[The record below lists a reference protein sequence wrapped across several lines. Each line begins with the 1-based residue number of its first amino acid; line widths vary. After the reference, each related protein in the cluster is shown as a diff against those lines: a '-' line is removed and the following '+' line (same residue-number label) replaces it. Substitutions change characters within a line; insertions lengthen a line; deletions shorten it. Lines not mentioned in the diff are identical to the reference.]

1 MEDRKNLL
9 AMQRLVARL
18 PHLNENPTVLVLL
31 SKGSNLTSEDIFS
44 MCQELFLR
52 PELTVVIAGCFRHL
66 LSRIVKSL
74 IDALRESYAH
84 RTVTK
89 MSDELRDCSILTSSW
104 SLCVHEYA
112 VIAFSRVLE
121 LAPHLLRSI
130 KQYFSFAPPPF
141 ERLFNG
147 VADKQKWKSQPSL
160 LDVVR
165 AAYRFILLEP
175 SSFESFWD
183 WSPFL
188 DLLLY
193 VGCEENDVRWCA
205 VQILSLVVR
214 LSDETTRAISLKIS
228 HLTEETA
235 FSCLLRWE
243 EFCHDIAVEKGGW
256 FVEPYTE
263 TEVSSVDAMLLQDEE
278 GCIQW
283 SWDLSGQTSHVD
295 VCGIELPVRKDIIR
309 TRSWSPSFG
318 NSMLATQALKGN
330 LKSLAL
336 ALSQQEPIL
345 LEGSAGSGKTCLI
358 RELGELTG
366 NTDAVFIH
374 LNEQVDG
381 KTLLGTYLCTDIPGE
396 FRWQPGAITQ
406 AVLQGLWLVLEDVDK
421 APSEVLSALMPLLE
435 SRKIYIPG
443 RAETVKA
450 AANFQLFATVTRID
464 GVSTSHSAARDVLN
478 NLWRRVVV
486 VPPNDNEVGSIIVL
500 LFPSLRPLVPKLLVQ
515 MKITDRMI
523 CQNIRR
529 IACIQVG
536 AQQSPDSHLGS
547 QEEEIGKNLPIELR
561 TKNTRH
567 RGDFKSHLLP
577 TIRQEQKRTSK
588 DYLDIQEEM
597 ESTQPPDLQDK
608 KKVQVRFPSKQEGE
622 ELQGDPETLKLVD
635 AYGSQAS
642 LPVDAFSTRIS
653 FGRRFSLRDLL
664 KWCKRLKNIK
674 EKGPAIQLNSVHE
687 LVFRE
692 AVDCFAGCI
701 SDSKSRCLVMKGIAR
716 LWDIP
721 EEQVSFF
728 EMLNK
733 PTLQVISGAVQVGR
747 ACLSVDEPKARI
759 TSGRPFAYTGHAM
772 RNLERIAVC
781 VQQQE
786 PVLLVGET
794 GTGKT
799 TLVQHLADQVA
810 MPVIVMNLSQQ
821 SDSADLI
828 GGFKPVEAQQ
838 VCLKLLERFKDLF
851 CHTFPSQQNSEFLVR
866 VHQFAEK
873 RKLKQLIKAFGT
885 AVSKVESLTRPLSMS
900 DADLGATVPGDDQP
914 KGKRKRALTNELK
927 NDWDKFSSELA
938 ICEKQVLAAENA
950 FAFAFIEGAFVRAL
964 KHGYW
969 ILLDELN
976 LAPVE
981 LLERLT
987 GVLEGDNGSLNLTE
1001 RGDIK
1006 PIPRHANFRVFACMN
1021 PATDVGKH
1029 DLPVS
1034 LRNRFT
1040 EFYVDEIRGADD
1052 LQLFVFRYLEG
1063 LMPNPPVAAI
1073 VDFYQLVLQE
1083 AETRLYDSA
1092 NQKPKYSLRS
1102 LARALEYTRFA
1113 MPLYGFARALY
1124 DGVCMTFL
1132 TLLDCPSSGLMENLI
1147 QVHLIKKLGV
1157 DLIKNN
1163 LLVRGPA
1170 WPSYNHIEFEHF
1182 WLEKG
1187 NHHPSASSLE
1197 FTQRFVLTKTVK
1209 EHLKNVAK
1217 AVFIRKYP
1225 VLLQGPTSS
1234 GKTSS
1239 IEYLAT
1245 ITGHR
1250 FVRINNHEHTDLQ
1263 EYLGTYVTSPQGKLV
1278 FQEGILVEAVRNGY
1292 WVVLDELNLAPSE
1305 VLEALNRLLDDNREI
1320 FIPELQLVV
1329 KPHPHF
1335 MLFATQ
1341 NPPGLYGGRKVLSR
1355 AFRNRFLEVHVDD
1368 IPEDELCIILEQR
1381 CEIPRSHA
1389 NKMVAVMKDLQRNR
1403 QTSQAFAGRHG
1414 FITAR
1419 DLFKWADRHRKT
1431 GISYEDLARIGYV
1444 LLAERLR
1451 DSNEK
1456 LIVHTCLEKNL
1467 RAKVFIET
1475 LYPELSVR
1483 SHIQEVKEQLAS
1495 KAGAM
1500 NFGRIVWTKSMTRL
1514 FNLVEQCYQHKEPV
1528 LLVGETGGGKT
1539 TVCQLLSI
1547 VHERFLRILNC
1558 HQHTETA
1565 DFLGGFRPV
1574 REREHILTQF
1584 EQTLGKINGSKLFR
1598 AYCSDELPRS
1608 IEFAEDTVK
1617 SLRRVVRMAKASG
1630 QFNEKGMEERDLE
1643 LSLQELEKLKSDY
1656 QSLFVWQDGPLVE
1669 AMRRGDFFLVDEIS
1683 LADDSV
1689 LERLNSVLEPKRLL
1703 VLAEKGGSNL
1713 EELPAH
1719 PDFFLMAT
1727 MNPGG
1732 DFGKK
1737 ELSPALRN
1745 RFTEIWVPP
1754 NMEEEDLRS
1763 IIYARFSDGCR
1774 SVLTDPL
1781 LNFWKWYQDQH
1792 IGRGLTVRD
1801 LLSWIHFVNSVEGEI
1816 GEFCAF
1822 IHGAFLVLLD
1832 GISLGTGLSNELV
1845 SSFCH
1850 QCLDFLLLQ
1859 LPANEQLTKEGF
1871 IDNTMMTGKIF
1882 RVSELN
1888 VGIHPFFISKGPMK
1902 PKEITFQLMAP
1913 TTSVNTFRIL
1923 RAMQLPKPVLIEGS
1937 PGVGKTSL
1945 ITALAN
1951 ISGHSLVRINL
1962 SEQTD
1967 MMDLLGSDLPVEG
1980 AEGADFRWSDGVF
1993 LQALKVGSWVMLDE
2007 LNLASQSVLEGL
2019 NACLDHRGE
2028 VFIPELGRSYK
2039 CHPSFRIFA
2048 CQNPSLQGG
2057 GRKSLPRSFLNR
2069 FTKVYVNTLSEED
2082 FLFISRSLHPSLPL
2096 DFLQKLIQFN
2106 TRIVKDTMITRS
2118 YGHLGAPWEFNLRDV
2133 LRSCA
2138 LVEGAKQ
2145 NNFQFLEIVYLQR
2158 MRTARDR
2165 CCVLNLFE
2173 EVFGIPA
2180 RLDAYPKIS
2189 LDSKCLIIGKA
2200 VLPRSAGPQSWMR
2213 TEDLTFLP
2221 GQIKILESLLLCV
2234 KHGWMSILVGPAGC
2248 GKTAIVRLL
2257 AKVTGTPLQEF
2268 ALSSGTD
2275 TTDLL
2280 GCFEQYDVLRCWQQL
2295 AKKVGDLVQV
2305 VFDQCLITFDETI
2318 PVRKL
2323 VSLLRNLM
2331 ADWSNAEKSLT
2342 FCNEGSSRSYLERT
2356 VPDLL
2361 EIDLLSQVVGQV
2373 NLISSMFVEPL
2384 VSLRLEVE
2392 AIEKDLL
2399 GLKKKVSS
2407 KAKKSHFEWVD
2418 GGFLRAVERGDWVL
2432 LENANTCSP
2441 TVLDRLNPLLEPNGT
2456 ILVNERGLTGNT
2468 ATVLRAHPNFRLFL
2482 TVNPCHGEVSRA
2494 MRNRGVEIHLMQPHT
2509 WIDKG
2514 SCFAGEKY
2522 GTKNVRDSMQYL
2534 SHAGIPSILLVEAM
2548 CDAHTDASRIA
2559 DPYVLDYSACIRELR
2574 LWVSLFWQLLNR
2586 GFSLSK
2592 SLFCSWDQ
2600 IYGHGYEDF
2609 KKGHVMSDV
2618 YRRHFTQATYASMLQ
2633 SSSTLQL
2640 PGGWPR
2646 PSNVSHFCRMSIEA
2660 VAMRDCMY
2668 LDQLLGEQAA
2678 FQVRFAWCSA
2688 DTNERE
2694 SLFRWMQS
2702 QKDVA
2707 VVLPCPLFQLLLH
2720 PSSSR
2725 SLNFA
2730 ERPVRDSEIL
2740 AKMVTYAS
2748 LWIMRGAC
2756 SSLARE
2762 IRFMLMKWKAAKVW
2776 PHSNS
2781 LSLFCTVVEQE
2792 SGHAIYKK
2800 QTIGTTNCGAIEDD
2814 LVDKLDAL
2822 RRTLLHWQIE
2832 DGWFQKSDRND
2843 LQKTQSLLVES
2854 FQCYA
2859 VQSKESVVEM
2869 EWNGSFLEI
2878 YPLLLLVRGLEEE
2891 VLSCRQS
2898 AWSKET
2904 CKTYLNLLD
2913 SHRALWKA
2921 FCELY
2926 LESDIYSKSYGL
2938 HWCWK
2943 ILRGNIIKLISD
2955 LSSKKEAAKF
2965 IQTVQKI
2972 EKTLSAKKNTL
2983 KLYLWK
2989 HSGHPFIPS
2998 TKEAFQGLQAILS
3011 FCGWLWPD
3019 NGHGED
3025 GDFTPIS
3032 FNKVFRHLALEGIG
3046 MALSALQGLWKDKED
3061 TSVQRGGEFVASDIL
3076 KRLCDLVNAQNLHKS
3091 FPSEFLEVPGCKCL
3105 PLHLAEDSCYRE
3117 ALLKSC
3123 RQPSNWLVMTWLDS
3137 LSLIQ
3142 DSTGV
3147 ATVTHIASRLNCH
3160 DEHAVFTQ
3168 ELVGAKEELLG
3179 IIEFSLKFS
3188 SRSPLDLVPHQQLL
3202 WLMKAMSVDGHYN
3215 GAFIM
3220 EFQSFCH
3227 QLRFNWLLAAF
3238 QKEPKDVLGSFST
3251 RWVASTGS
3259 GFLFSALNSLQIS
3272 RVIMQVVPL
3281 KQLNSKI
3288 MEVRLATKVLWG
3300 HSNEKWQHSTQTDFL
3315 HASATLCQ
3323 LICSFAKSYKR
3334 DDAAQIYSLI
3344 RSLHKK
3350 AMQGDGGNFD
3360 DEIQHLKIILR
3371 KSSDKR
3377 FVNHLDSHI
3386 GLCLDWLYCQPGLE
3400 SSSRGFHSLFGKV
3413 WLLIGATRLNLLLPS
3428 QVYDPAAKY
3437 TFERSVLLEKHFDAK
3452 LELQVQQQNDLI
3464 VRGGSTLSEQSDLQ
3478 IKIQELEQELEAVA
3492 SKCVYREQA
3501 ENLGLLYTEIDRFVK
3516 SMDGSHSVFAWIT
3529 VLDTD
3534 TEQHSAHQAIQEL
3547 LQWQDVSMEFIKGIL
3562 SNYADYKDLAQP
3574 VLLAV
3579 FEIKM
3584 GLANLYAAFQ
3594 QKHFMRQRGLNDQ
3607 LSEFHDSICGLMAF
3621 PTCSTIIDTTFT
3633 KATARNTVPEL
3644 YLLEK
3649 EFVESTVAS
3658 IFLQE
3663 QEKEIVKLKV
3673 KLFQC
3678 AILRVRSK
3686 LLHRGSASGIFS
3698 EVIGMLLSL
3707 VSAFWRVTRNNLDAR
3722 KLEGL
3727 SCIQIKHQSHNLGLD
3742 FDQDEEGFTSI
3753 FPEHARASGFGT
3765 EFSSELEIHT
3775 CDEDVA
3781 INGATTQVS
3790 EQDWKGHE
3798 HVLGKEL
3805 TELLILIFSLQAAP
3819 ETVGM
3824 ARAELDEQRLGLFMS
3839 CYDFG
3844 KTLLE
3849 GFSALLPPS
3858 LNEQLIPAHM
3868 LMLSLKEESLS
3879 STREKPPN
3887 FNIYEDA
3894 SPSQLAH
3901 LLGSL
3906 EVLQVHI
3913 MKLLAEWPDQPSLV
3927 QLMRGLQVLLS
3938 MPVDVPLVKALT
3950 GVEQLL
3956 SKAQLWEDNAPKN
3969 LSLQDVLLPLQ
3980 YLVAKWR
3987 KFELEYWEV
3996 LLQKVECQFDREADK
4011 LWFPLYGVLHPIS
4024 EIDLES
4030 DLEPIIASLEEF
4042 MQTAPLG
4049 EYKRRLQMLT
4059 GFYAEFCMQNH
4070 PSDVPANFS
4079 RFLIAMSKVLFNVS
4093 GYYTQFV
4100 PLIEESITAARDDVS
4115 KELKDFI
4122 KLHKWDERNY
4132 YAMASSTESTHR
4144 KLFKFVS
4151 KYKASLGKPALAS
4164 VVNRNQLWSSVHD
4177 TTGPKKKQMTCSQKE
4192 SPCGEDL
4199 SVADC
4204 NRYWRCLHETWL
4216 PALQTKAQE
4225 LINEAGYCRE
4235 DEVVGVYK
4243 DLPSLL
4249 PRFWRLLST
4258 SAFSEPVT
4266 EARQKGTYVLE
4277 DLARTV
4283 IVRSRELREGEK
4295 KRMVKKKALVDLLR
4309 TLRSLGFSHHR
4320 SAIPKEERPPKS
4332 WVLRDLCKVDFFLSF
4347 LRMASGIFSINV
4359 ADGHLQKV
4367 SSLWNKACDYYFKNL
4382 ALIQQLRQLALNF
4395 HKDVTLQEVAA
4406 SVSYL
4411 EHGLFIQ
4418 QTQRCLAHKFAFK
4431 LVSLQNVAHELG
4443 TFECWKNLESM
4454 DGNIISDKPEVER
4467 RWLWV
4472 QKGLLDSLYN
4482 TCLETILLY
4491 KKAANMQ
4498 GCPCNGTSTSGLHV
4512 IYSGLETLA
4521 TSLSACKKSLDE
4533 LLVPGIY
4540 LFSADNLE
4548 SSWPVLITPNAMKIV
4563 REGLFAVSSLKST
4576 LEILVRQADLSTSA
4590 LKPLWELSC
4599 KAVIMFQDFE
4609 EQRKERMEMESSLLG
4624 EDFEAQRNQLITE
4637 VLLSVQ
4643 ALTRV
4648 SSQTKTDC
4656 MSGEPLTNVGVQETT
4671 SMESQTVLSWM
4682 SFMEEQMFAL
4692 RLENVYQAVLA
4703 TVLSGVRQSGTKD
4716 VAVQQ
4721 KLCKDFSM
4729 IAKIL
4734 ELLVATGFAIF
4745 ADYLSLHKSVRSETR
4760 MHSSGIF
4767 AYTYLRVV
4775 FNGPV
4780 FSLRRVV
4787 ETRLTRA
4794 YATLGELERMCSQVQ
4809 FQEP

>member
-1 MEDRKNLL
+1 MLL
-9 AMQRLVARL
+9 
-18 PHLNENPTVLVLL
+18 
-31 SKGSNLTSEDIFS
+31 I
-44 MCQELFLR
+44 
-52 PELTVVIAGCFRHL
+52 
-66 LSRIVKSL
+66 
-74 IDALRESYAH
+74 YA
-84 RTVTK
+84 
-89 MSDELRDCSILTSSW
+89 
-104 SLCVHEYA
+104 
-112 VIAFSRVLE
+112 
-121 LAPHLLRSI
+121 
-130 KQYFSFAPPPF
+130 
-141 ERLFNG
+141 
-147 VADKQKWKSQPSL
+147 
-160 LDVVR
+160 
-165 AAYRFILLEP
+165 
-175 SSFESFWD
+175 
-183 WSPFL
+183 
-188 DLLLY
+188 
-193 VGCEENDVRWCA
+193 
-205 VQILSLVVR
+205 
-214 LSDETTRAISLKIS
+214 
-228 HLTEETA
+228 
-235 FSCLLRWE
+235 RWE
-243 EFCHDIAVEKGGW
+243 EFCHDIAIEKGGW

-263 TEVSSVDAMLLQDEE
+263 TEVSSVDAMLLQDKE

-283 SWDLSGQTSHVD
+283 NWDLSGQTSHVD

-309 TRSWSPSFG
+309 PRSWSPSFG
-318 NSMLATQALKGN
+318 NSMLVTQALKGN

-421 APSEVLSALMPLLE
+421 APSEVLSVLTPLLE

-443 RAETVKA
+443 RAETVTA

-486 VPPNDNEVGSIIVL
+486 VPPNNSEVGSIIVL
-500 LFPSLRPLVPKLLVQ
+500 LFPSLRPLVPKLL
-515 MKITDRMI
+515 
-523 CQNIRR
+523 
-529 IACIQVG
+529 
-536 AQQSPDSHLGS
+536 
-547 QEEEIGKNLPIELR
+547 
-561 TKNTRH
+561 
-567 RGDFKSHLLP
+567 
-577 TIRQEQKRTSK
+577 
-588 DYLDIQEEM
+588 
-597 ESTQPPDLQDK
+597 
-608 KKVQVRFPSKQEGE
+608 
-622 ELQGDPETLKLVD
+622 ETLKLVD
-635 AYGSQAS
+635 AFGSQAS

-674 EKGPAIQLNSVHE
+674 EIGPAIQLNSVHE

-716 LWDIP
+716 LWDIS

-759 TSGRPFAYTGHAM
+759 ASGRAFAYTGHAM

-810 MPVIVMNLSQQ
+810 MPLIVMDFTMGAKPVGVAVDHALLTLSVSFQHSTAQTSGGRSHIRYTFTPETDSVYTEEIYSRLSTAGPGLSVEECTTLLVETLHGAASEAYPHTQPDRRRHSGSMPQHSCFEDMVDQYATDTDFVDIFTRIRDVLDDGEPHEQPEVEENEEILNFEQILAHKDTKNKVSNLGGINLVSVTFVIVLKGNLSQQ
-821 SDSADLI
+821 SDSTDLI

-838 VCLKLLERFKDLF
+838 VCLKLLERFKHLF
-851 CHTFPSQQNSEFLVR
+851 CRTFPSQNSEFLVR

-873 RKLKQLIKAFGT
+873 RKLKQLLKAFGT
-885 AVSKVESLTRPLSMS
+885 AVSKVESLTRPSSMS
-900 DADLGATVPGDDQP
+900 DAELGAVPGDDQP

-927 NDWDKFSSELA
+927 DDWDKFSSELG
-938 ICEKQVLAAENA
+938 ICEQQVVAAENA

-987 GVLEGDNGSLNLTE
+987 GVLECENGSLNLTE

-1006 PIPRHANFRVFACMN
+1006 PIPRHTNFRVFACMN

-1132 TLLDCPSSGLMENLI
+1132 TLLDRQSSGVMENLI

-1157 DLIKNN
+1157 GLIKKN
-1163 LLVRGPA
+1163 LLVRGPGR
-1170 WPSYNHIEFEHF
+1170 PSYNHIEFEHF

-1187 NHHPSASSLE
+1187 NHYPSSSSLE
-1197 FTQRFVLTKTVK
+1197 FTQRFVLTKTIK

-1368 IPEDELCIILEQR
+1368 IPEDELCIILEQC

-1389 NKMVAVMKDLQRNR
+1389 DKMVAVMKDLQRNR

-1467 RAKVFIET
+1467 RSKVFIET

-1514 FNLVEQCYQHKEPV
+1514 FSLVEQCYQYKEPV

-1565 DFLGGFRPV
+1565 DFLGGCRPV

-1584 EQTLGKINGSKLFR
+1584 GQTLDKINGSKLFR
-1598 AYCSDELPRS
+1598 AYCSVELPRS

-1617 SLRRVVRMAKASG
+1617 SLRRVVWMAKASG

-1643 LSLQELEKLKSDY
+1643 LALQELERLKSDY

-1669 AMRRGDFFLVDEIS
+1669 AMRKGDFFLVDEIS

-1713 EELPAH
+1713 EELSAH

-1774 SVLTDPL
+1774 AVLTDPL

-1859 LPANEQLTKEGF
+1859 LPANQQLTKEGF
-1871 IDNTMMTGKIF
+1871 IDDTMMTGKLF
-1882 RVSELN
+1882 RLSEFN

-1902 PKEITFQLMAP
+1902 PKEITFELMAP

-2039 CHPSFRIFA
+2039 CHPSFCIFA

-2096 DFLQKLIQFN
+2096 EFLQQLIQFN
-2106 TRIVKDTMITRS
+2106 TRILKDTMITRS

-2180 RLDAYPKIS
+2180 RLNAYPKIS

-2200 VLPRSAGPQSWMR
+2200 VLPRSAKPQSWMR

-2257 AKVTGTPLQEF
+2257 AKLTGTPLQEF

-2295 AKKVGDLVQV
+2295 AKKVCYLVQV
-2305 VFDQCLITFDETI
+2305 VFGQCLITFDETI

-2342 FCNEGSSRSYLERT
+2342 FCSDGRSRSYLERT
-2356 VPDLL
+2356 VPDLM

-2373 NLISSMFVEPL
+2373 NLISSMFVESL

-2399 GLKKKVSS
+2399 GLKKKMSS

-2432 LENANTCSP
+2432 LENANMCSP

-2456 ILVNERGLTGNT
+2456 ILVNERGLTSNT

-2482 TVNPCHGEVSRA
+2482 T
-2494 MRNRGVEIHLMQPHT
+2494 PHT

-2514 SCFAGEKY
+2514 SCFAGEKH
-2522 GTKNVRDSMQYL
+2522 GAKNVRDSMQYL
-2534 SHAGIPSILLVEAM
+2534 SHAGTPSISLVEAM
-2548 CDAHTDASRIA
+2548 CDAHTDASRIT
-2559 DPYVLDYSACIRELR
+2559 DPSVLDYSACIRELR
-2574 LWVSLFWQLLNR
+2574 LWLGSNLWTR
-2586 GFSLSK
+2586 
-2592 SLFCSWDQ
+2592 
-2600 IYGHGYEDF
+2600 
-2609 KKGHVMSDV
+2609 
-2618 YRRHFTQATYASMLQ
+2618 

-2702 QKDVA
+2702 QKDAA

-2725 SLNFA
+2725 SLTFA
-2730 ERPVRDSEIL
+2730 ERPVRDLEIL

-2781 LSLFCTVVEQE
+2781 LRFFCTAVEQE
-2792 SGHAIYKK
+2792 SGHAVYK
-2800 QTIGTTNCGAIEDD
+2800 QTIGTTNCGDIEDD
-2814 LVDKLDAL
+2814 HLDKLDAL
-2822 RRTLLHWQIE
+2822 RRTLLQWQIE
-2832 DGWFQKSDRND
+2832 DGFFQKSDRND
-2843 LQKTQSLLVES
+2843 LQKTQSLLVQS

-2859 VQSKESVVEM
+2859 AQSKESVVEM
-2869 EWNGSFLEI
+2869 EWNGSSLEL

-2913 SHRALWKA
+2913 GHRALWKA
-2921 FCELY
+2921 SCELY
-2926 LESDIYSKSYGL
+2926 LDSDIYSKSHGL
-2938 HWCWK
+2938 QWCWK
-2943 ILRGNIIKLISD
+2943 MLRGNIIKLISD

-2972 EKTLSAKKNTL
+2972 EKTLSAKKHAL

-3011 FCGWLWPD
+3011 FCCWLWPE
-3019 NGHGED
+3019 NAHGED
-3025 GDFTPIS
+3025 GDFTAIS
-3032 FNKVFRHLALEGIG
+3032 FNKVFRHLTLEGIG

-3061 TSVQRGGEFVASDIL
+3061 TSIQRGGEFVASDIL

-3105 PLHLAEDSCYRE
+3105 PLHLLEDSCYRE

-3142 DSTGV
+3142 DSIGV

-3202 WLMKAMSVDGHYN
+3202 WLMKAMSVDGHFN

-3227 QLRFNWLLAAF
+3227 QLRFNWYLAAF
-3238 QKEPKDVLGSFST
+3238 KKKPKDVLGSFST
-3251 RWVASTGS
+3251 GWVASTGS
-3259 GFLFSALNSLQIS
+3259 GLLFSASNSLHIS

-3300 HSNEKWQHSTQTDFL
+3300 HSNEKLQHSTQTDFV

-3323 LICSFAKSYKR
+3323 LICSFAKSHKR

-3350 AMQGDGGNFD
+3350 AMQGDGGNLD
-3360 DEIQHLKIILR
+3360 DEIQHLKMILR
-3371 KSSDKR
+3371 KSSDER

-3437 TFERSVLLEKHFDAK
+3437 TFERSVLLEKHYDAK
-3452 LELQVQQQNDLI
+3452 LELQVQQENDLI

-3501 ENLGLLYTEIDRFVK
+3501 ENLGLLYTEIHRFVK

-3529 VLDTD
+3529 LLDTD

-3547 LQWQDVSMEFIKGIL
+3547 LQWQDVSLEFIKGIL

-3584 GLANLYAAFQ
+3584 GLAILYAAFQ
-3594 QKHFMRQRGLNDQ
+3594 QKHFMRQRGSTDQ
-3607 LSEFHDSICGLMAF
+3607 LIEFYDSICGLMAF
-3621 PTCSTIIDTTFT
+3621 PTCSTFIDTTFT
-3633 KATARNTVPEL
+3633 NATARNIVPEL
-3644 YLLEK
+3644 YLLQT
-3649 EFVESTVAS
+3649 EFVESMVAS
-3658 IFLQE
+3658 ICLQE

-3678 AILRVRSK
+3678 AISRVRSK
-3686 LLHRGSASGIFS
+3686 LVHRGSASGLFS

-3727 SCIQIKHQSHNLGLD
+3727 SSIQIKHQSHNLGLD

-3765 EFSSELEIHT
+3765 EFSSDLEIHT

-3805 TELLILIFSLQAAP
+3805 TELLILIFNLQAAP

-3824 ARAELDEQRLGLFMS
+3824 ARVESDEQRLGQFMS

-3894 SPSQLAH
+3894 SPSQLAQ

-3906 EVLQVHI
+3906 EVLQERI

-3956 SKAQLWEDNAPKN
+3956 SKAQLWEENAPKN
-3969 LSLQDVLLPLQ
+3969 LSLQDVLSPLQ

-4024 EIDLES
+4024 EIDFES

-4070 PSDVPANFS
+4070 PSEVPANFS

-4100 PLIEESITAARDDVS
+4100 PLIEESITAAKVDVS

-4122 KLHKWDERNY
+4122 KLHKWDEHNY
-4132 YAMASSTESTHR
+4132 HALASLTESTHR

-4151 KYKASLGKPALAS
+4151 KYKVTS
-4164 VVNRNQLWSSVHD
+4164 VL
-4177 TTGPKKKQMTCSQKE
+4177 
-4192 SPCGEDL
+4192 
-4199 SVADC
+4199 
-4204 NRYWRCLHETWL
+4204 
-4216 PALQTKAQE
+4216 
-4225 LINEAGYCRE
+4225 
-4235 DEVVGVYK
+4235 
-4243 DLPSLL
+4243 
-4249 PRFWRLLST
+4249 
-4258 SAFSEPVT
+4258 
-4266 EARQKGTYVLE
+4266 
-4277 DLARTV
+4277 
-4283 IVRSRELREGEK
+4283 
-4295 KRMVKKKALVDLLR
+4295 
-4309 TLRSLGFSHHR
+4309 
-4320 SAIPKEERPPKS
+4320 
-4332 WVLRDLCKVDFFLSF
+4332 
-4347 LRMASGIFSINV
+4347 
-4359 ADGHLQKV
+4359 
-4367 SSLWNKACDYYFKNL
+4367 NL
-4382 ALIQQLRQLALNF
+4382 F
-4395 HKDVTLQEVAA
+4395 HA
-4406 SVSYL
+4406 
-4411 EHGLFIQ
+4411 
-4418 QTQRCLAHKFAFK
+4418 
-4431 LVSLQNVAHELG
+4431 
-4443 TFECWKNLESM
+4443 
-4454 DGNIISDKPEVER
+4454 
-4467 RWLWV
+4467 
-4472 QKGLLDSLYN
+4472 
-4482 TCLETILLY
+4482 
-4491 KKAANMQ
+4491 
-4498 GCPCNGTSTSGLHV
+4498 
-4512 IYSGLETLA
+4512 
-4521 TSLSACKKSLDE
+4521 
-4533 LLVPGIY
+4533 
-4540 LFSADNLE
+4540 
-4548 SSWPVLITPNAMKIV
+4548 
-4563 REGLFAVSSLKST
+4563 
-4576 LEILVRQADLSTSA
+4576 
-4590 LKPLWELSC
+4590 
-4599 KAVIMFQDFE
+4599 
-4609 EQRKERMEMESSLLG
+4609 
-4624 EDFEAQRNQLITE
+4624 
-4637 VLLSVQ
+4637 
-4643 ALTRV
+4643 
-4648 SSQTKTDC
+4648 
-4656 MSGEPLTNVGVQETT
+4656 
-4671 SMESQTVLSWM
+4671 
-4682 SFMEEQMFAL
+4682 
-4692 RLENVYQAVLA
+4692 
-4703 TVLSGVRQSGTKD
+4703 
-4716 VAVQQ
+4716 
-4721 KLCKDFSM
+4721 
-4729 IAKIL
+4729 
-4734 ELLVATGFAIF
+4734 
-4745 ADYLSLHKSVRSETR
+4745 
-4760 MHSSGIF
+4760 
-4767 AYTYLRVV
+4767 
-4775 FNGPV
+4775 
-4780 FSLRRVV
+4780 
-4787 ETRLTRA
+4787 
-4794 YATLGELERMCSQVQ
+4794 
-4809 FQEP
+4809 